1 MLEPR
6 KDFMTTKQIK
16 ELINAGEGLKT
27 LAESYTEIAS
37 LKLKQIRDDVERNR
51 AFFEELTSVY
61 GIVKQI
67 ASKEKLTVNFKTKD
81 TISIIM
87 TSNYRFYG
95 NINTRLADTFYK
107 QIQTYQTDLLVIG
120 KTGQQLLKPLPK
132 TTRATFV
139 VLKRD
144 MPDDDELQALAKYIQ
159 PYNRILV
166 YYPQFKSVLVQ
177 LPVIKDITQ
186 SQRTLQDTQTQALS
200 ENMGFILEPEIAEM
214 LVFFDSQITA
224 LLLQEAFLESELSR
238 TSSRLI
244 AMDQAQSNADQYVN
258 EQKSVLIHT
267 TRAITNM
274 KILETINAFATIKMR
289 EKKAKEK
296 TYGH

>member
-1 MLEPR
+1 
-6 KDFMTTKQIK
+6 MTTKQIK
-16 ELINAGEGLKT
+16 ELIIAGEGLKT

-51 AFFEELTSVY
+51 AFFEELTGVY

-67 ASKEKLTVNFKTKD
+67 ASREKLVVNFKTKD
-81 TISIIM
+81 TISIIL

-95 NINTRLADTFYK
+95 NINNRVSDTFYK
-107 QIQTYQTDLLVIG
+107 QSQTYKSDFLVIG

-132 TTRATFV
+132 TSGATYV
-139 VLKRD
+139 VLKHD
-144 MPDDDELQALAKYIQ
+144 MPDDEELQALAKYIQ

-186 SQRTLQDTQTQALS
+186 SHRTLQNETNTSLTDNL
-200 ENMGFILEPEIAEM
+200 GFILEPEIAEM

-224 LLLQEAFLESELSR
+224 LLLQETFLESELSR
-238 TSSRLI
+238 TASRLI
-244 AMDQAQSNADQYVN
+244 AMDQAQSNADEYVGT
-258 EQKSVLIHT
+258 QKNLLIHT
-267 TRAITNM
+267 QKSITNM
-274 KILETINAFATIKMR
+274 KILETINAYATIKMR
-289 EKKAKEK
+289 TQKAKKEHP
-296 TYGH
+296 YG